1 MSQNARLSREMTH
14 NMNDSYSGDV
24 ARPTSCPF
32 CKGTIIDTLAKVIT
46 VTTFWR
52 CRECE
57 RTWTIQSLRASSTR
71 AR

>member
-1 MSQNARLSREMTH
+1 MSQNARLSREMTQ
-14 NMNDSYSGDV
+14 NMNDSHSGAV
-24 ARPTSCPF
+24 TRPTSCPF
-32 CKGTIIDTLAKVIT
+32 CKGRIIDTLAKEIT

-57 RTWTIQSLRASSTR
+57 RTWTIQGLRASSPR